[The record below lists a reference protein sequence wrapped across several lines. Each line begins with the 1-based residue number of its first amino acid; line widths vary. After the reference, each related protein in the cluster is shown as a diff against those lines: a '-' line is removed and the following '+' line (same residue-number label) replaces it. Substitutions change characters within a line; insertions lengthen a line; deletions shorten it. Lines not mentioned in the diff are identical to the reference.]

1 MLAAGV
7 FQNIEFNP
15 YSSVEGCLYVITED
29 ELQVLDKCLGY
40 PEVCIHCYYR
50 ERERGSR
57 GGGGRKKDGK
67 WEKGVVEKC
76 GRDTE
81 RERQR

>member
-1 MLAAGV
+1 M
-7 FQNIEFNP
+7 
-15 YSSVEGCLYVITED
+15 ITED

-57 GGGGRKKDGK
+57 GGGGERRMESGKK
-67 WEKGVVEKC
+67 ES
-76 GRDTE
+76 
-81 RERQR
+81 